1 MIAVS
6 KNFRQDLI
14 KNIKKTI
21 RAFKLCPPFQRKS
34 MALDVMTVIFGPIY
48 KGFSSFPSRAWDF
61 AMGNL
66 IRDWS
71 SCQPGQMHQKKQQNI
86 AMGHDTH
93 VHVLMYVLFF
103 FTSLQLLHTNWE
115 HHIKEYKS
123 ADEWLPP
130 RCWLAEFFAAA
141 NDSKTKRNTGDLQ
154 IESKNPLFF
163 MVFDRDWKAL

>member
-1 MIAVS
+1 MLSSCDQHSNKNPWPLMSWQWFLDRFTRASHPFPREPGTLQWGIWSVTGAV
-6 KNFRQDLI
+6 
-14 KNIKKTI
+14 
-21 RAFKLCPPFQRKS
+21 A
-34 MALDVMTVIFGPIY
+34 
-48 KGFSSFPSRAWDF
+48 SRAK
-61 AMGNL
+61 
-66 IRDWS
+66 
-71 SCQPGQMHQKKQQNI
+71 CTKKKQRNVAI
-86 AMGHDTH
+86 GSWYTWCEIHFRISSACSD
-93 VHVLMYVLFF
+93 VCFIF

-163 MVFDRDWKAL
+163 IVFHRFWYRLEGFVANVQ

>member
-1 MIAVS
+1 
-6 KNFRQDLI
+6 
-14 KNIKKTI
+14 
-21 RAFKLCPPFQRKS
+21 
-34 MALDVMTVIFGPIY
+34 
-48 KGFSSFPSRAWDF
+48 
-61 AMGNL
+61 
-66 IRDWS
+66 
-71 SCQPGQMHQKKQQNI
+71 
-86 AMGHDTH
+86 
-93 VHVLMYVLFF
+93 MYVLF

-163 MVFDRDWKAL
+163 VVFHRF